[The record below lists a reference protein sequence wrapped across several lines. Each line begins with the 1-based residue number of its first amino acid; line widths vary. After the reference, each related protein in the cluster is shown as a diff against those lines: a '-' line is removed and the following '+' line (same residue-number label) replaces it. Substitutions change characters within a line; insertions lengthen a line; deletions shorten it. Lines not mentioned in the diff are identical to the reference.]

1 MLLAWT
7 AEATFLELP
16 EKKWRERHFVCF
28 GFVSYQRCFLHS
40 QPPLCTAELSFVFLL
55 VWLFIFCCLFGF
67 RGVSAISNGNG
78 NEYNGCVSVRYNSLF
93 ISLPLFTKVHK
104 TTTSNRHT
112 PHICERELYDGQ
124 FLKFLSRILKLS
136 YIFCLGFFRQYR
148 MNSNYRELL
157 RLNVKSVARGQLSL
171 ALRCCRCCLNCL
183 LLLWQRTSACTFDYL
198 FVRLPSLC
206 LRVCLLCTL
215 LSRHFSA
222 VHSVVLVCA
231 GYIHIPW
238 QTPLKFRNVFELT
251 ESRGSF
257 ACNQTINVHISTVLE
272 VLICF
277 ETKRK
282 RDINSTKT
290 CTQRAIQLNPRKNW
304 VQCHSLTLIISCCL
318 RNMSFSDTVTLNI

>member
-1 MLLAWT
+1 MYPVLPRMLLAEAWT

-55 VWLFIFCCLFGF
+55 VWLFIFCRLFGF
-67 RGVSAISNGNG
+67 RGVSANSNGNG
-78 NEYNGCVSVRYNSLF
+78 NEYNGCGSVRYNSLF

-104 TTTSNRHT
+104 TTTSNSHT

-124 FLKFLSRILKLS
+124 FLKFLSRIWSYLTYSAWDFSDSIEWIQIIARSVDWMLS
-136 YIFCLGFFRQYR
+136 RLPGVGCLW
-148 MNSNYRELL
+148 
-157 RLNVKSVARGQLSL
+157 
-171 ALRCCRCCLNCL
+171 RCCRCCLNCF

-238 QTPLKFRNVFELT
+238 QTPIKIPKCIRTYRE
-251 ESRGSF
+251 
-257 ACNQTINVHISTVLE
+257 
-272 VLICF
+272 
-277 ETKRK
+277 
-282 RDINSTKT
+282 
-290 CTQRAIQLNPRKNW
+290 PR
-304 VQCHSLTLIISCCL
+304 LLCL
-318 RNMSFSDTVTLNI
+318 